1 MPEGHAK
8 QAEYELDIICKLGF
22 PGYFLVTA
30 DLVDHAKREGI
41 WVGPW
46 VGLGMLFERFLNPPR

>member
-1 MPEGHAK
+1 MPEGHSR
-8 QAEYELDIICKLGF
+8 QAEYELDVIYKMGF

-41 WVGPW
+41 RVGP
-46 VGLGMLFERFLNPPR
+46 GP